1 MDEEWLASGHPD
13 DHKQILDGGN
23 ALENPFKS
31 TMYILLHRSWG
42 RPGFDVGY
50 KAVWGIP
57 RISYLVNPTG
67 NAIVANDDNYALAA

>member
-1 MDEEWLASGHPD
+1 M
-13 DHKQILDGGN
+13 
-23 ALENPFKS
+23 
-31 TMYILLHRSWG
+31 G

-57 RISYLVNPTG
+57 RTSYLVNPTG